1 MKIATLNITTPY
13 KVTVIPTQMRFSL
26 KRDLFEQDGAKLCEI
41 QYEILAGKYIQ
52 MVPKLDDNGQP
63 VLKSGKPVLEEN
75 IVDFTSPVIYHTDSK
90 VIPFELYLLI
100 EAYRANNLASSLE
113 LINQALQGFNFE
125 GSLANFKLAVTNV
138 Q

>member
-1 MKIATLNITTPY
+1 MKIATINISTPY

-26 KRDLFEQDGAKLCEI
+26 KRDLFEYEGQKLCEI
-41 QYEILAGKYIQ
+41 QYEILAEKYTQ
-52 MVPKLDDNGQP
+52 MVPKLDENGQP
-63 VLKSGKPVLEEN
+63 VLKSGKPVLEEQQF
-75 IVDFTSPVIYHTDSK
+75 DFTSPVLYHTDSK

-100 EAYRANNLASSLE
+100 ESYRASKSEESLV
-113 LINQALQGFNFE
+113 LINQALQGFIFE

>member
-1 MKIATLNITTPY
+1 MKIATINISTPY

-26 KRDLFEQDGAKLCEI
+26 KRDLFEQEGAKLCEI
-41 QYEILAGKYIQ
+41 QYEILAEKYTQ
-52 MVPKLDDNGQP
+52 MVPKLDENGQP
-63 VLKSGKPVLEEN
+63 VLKSGKPVLEELQF
-75 IVDFTSPVIYHTDSK
+75 DFTSPVLYHTDSK

-100 EAYRANNLASSLE
+100 ESYRASKLEESLA
-113 LINQALQGFNFE
+113 LINQALQGFTFE

>member
-1 MKIATLNITTPY
+1 MKIATINISTPY

-26 KRDLFEQDGAKLCEI
+26 KRDLFEYEGAKLCEI
-41 QYEILAGKYIQ
+41 QYEILAEKYTQ
-52 MVPKLDDNGQP
+52 MVPKIDENGQP
-63 VLKSGKPVLEEN
+63 VLKSNKPVLEEQQF
-75 IVDFTSPVIYHTDSK
+75 DFTSPVLYHTDSK

-100 EAYRANNLASSLE
+100 ESYRASKSEESLT
-113 LINQALQGFNFE
+113 LINQALQGFTFE